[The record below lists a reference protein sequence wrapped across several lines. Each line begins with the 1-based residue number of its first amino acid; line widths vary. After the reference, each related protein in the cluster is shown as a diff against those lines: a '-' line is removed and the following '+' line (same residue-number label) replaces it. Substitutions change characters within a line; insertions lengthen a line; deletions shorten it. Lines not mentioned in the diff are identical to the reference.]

1 MTAEQF
7 TAEYTALQEQKREIE
22 SKQKALREAYVNI
35 LPFKVGDCI
44 SINNKYHPV
53 SKGWITKITADPMFP
68 HKVNLWYCR
77 PKKDG
82 TKSIR
87 IEHDPYVSI
96 EDIQVITETL

>member
-7 TAEYTALQEQKREIE
+7 ADEYKALQEQKREIE

-44 SINNKYHPV
+44 SIDNKYHPV
-53 SKGWITKITADPMFP
+53 PKAWITKITADPMFP

-87 IEHDPYVSI
+87 IEHDSYVSI

>member
-7 TAEYTALQEQKREIE
+7 TTEYTALQEQKREIE
-22 SKQKALREAYVNI
+22 RKQKALREAYVNT

-53 SKGWITKITADPMFP
+53 SKAWITKITADPTLS
-68 HKVNLWYCR
+68 HIVNVWYCR

-87 IEHDPYVSI
+87 IEHDSYVRI
-96 EDIQVITETL
+96 EDIKVINETL